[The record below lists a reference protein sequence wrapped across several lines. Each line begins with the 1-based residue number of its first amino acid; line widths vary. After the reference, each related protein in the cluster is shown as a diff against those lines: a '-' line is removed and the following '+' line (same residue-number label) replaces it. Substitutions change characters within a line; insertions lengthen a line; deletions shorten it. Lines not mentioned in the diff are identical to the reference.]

1 MLKVSLAIL
10 FTHSI
15 VFATTFD
22 PAYEMKKSWV
32 DTLKNLLLE
41 IEKKESHLLV
51 KNETEFLESIELIKS
66 AWADSRYDCFYA
78 GWPSQK
84 KNSLCQHP
92 EKTNANY
99 SKSSCKSNEF
109 QCQPLMFGSGLCVSL
124 AQEKEKGSLFSRCES
139 KFKNEK
145 SENYNFLKSLTR
157 NELNDFRELSVLAAN
172 LCKDKTLGT
181 CKEVMSKFKRGM
193 SAIDQSFLEDAS
205 MDNLPRRQSVIISH
219 DNHDHCDEEKHEHEK
234 LAETFEKL
242 VSKSKEE
249 DLYNKIKE
257 EFFSSPFCDP
267 SKVLNDPTD
276 RPNALMMKELYADL
290 KNLDPLTSRTP
301 KNELIETLLKKYGLS
316 ENLKEEVLPILSKI
330 GNKVSD
336 YEQNRLFLGKAKGLI
351 LQDYIKN
358 YKESFDDKEKLAQV
372 LAQQRIFKFSEDE
385 TPECPFVSK
394 DAFEKA
400 VKGQLAVIKKHGSKI
415 TNKNIITIVDYTR
428 PSNERRMFVIDI
440 ANGKILHNTWVAHG
454 MGGGDNGKG
463 ADGFGSSPKMSNVSG
478 SMQSSDGFII
488 AKGKSKGQLFGNNL
502 LLNGIDQGNS
512 NLAARSVVLH
522 AWNTPFGN
530 YTSGVSYFDSEEPT
544 IDVIKKIKE
553 MDFKNSSVK
562 EIEKAVFS
570 LNTSLYTSP
579 FMSPTEGC
587 LGVSFSNVK
596 HLDRKGRDK
605 SQLELLRDDL
615 PGSIIF
621 NYSGPQMKSNYF

>member
-1 MLKVSLAIL
+1 
-10 FTHSI
+10 
-15 VFATTFD
+15 
-22 PAYEMKKSWV
+22 
-32 DTLKNLLLE
+32 
-41 IEKKESHLLV
+41 
-51 KNETEFLESIELIKS
+51 
-66 AWADSRYDCFYA
+66 
-78 GWPSQK
+78 
-84 KNSLCQHP
+84 
-92 EKTNANY
+92 
-99 SKSSCKSNEF
+99 
-109 QCQPLMFGSGLCVSL
+109 
-124 AQEKEKGSLFSRCES
+124 
-139 KFKNEK
+139 
-145 SENYNFLKSLTR
+145 
-157 NELNDFRELSVLAAN
+157 
-172 LCKDKTLGT
+172 
-181 CKEVMSKFKRGM
+181 
-193 SAIDQSFLEDAS
+193 
-205 MDNLPRRQSVIISH
+205 
-219 DNHDHCDEEKHEHEK
+219 
-234 LAETFEKL
+234 
-242 VSKSKEE
+242 
-249 DLYNKIKE
+249 
-257 EFFSSPFCDP
+257 
-267 SKVLNDPTD
+267 
-276 RPNALMMKELYADL
+276 
-290 KNLDPLTSRTP
+290 
-301 KNELIETLLKKYGLS
+301 
-316 ENLKEEVLPILSKI
+316 
-330 GNKVSD
+330 
-336 YEQNRLFLGKAKGLI
+336 
-351 LQDYIKN
+351 
-358 YKESFDDKEKLAQV
+358 
-372 LAQQRIFKFSEDE
+372 
-385 TPECPFVSK
+385 
-394 DAFEKA
+394 
-400 VKGQLAVIKKHGSKI
+400 
-415 TNKNIITIVDYTR
+415 
-428 PSNERRMFVIDI
+428 
-440 ANGKILHNTWVAHG
+440 